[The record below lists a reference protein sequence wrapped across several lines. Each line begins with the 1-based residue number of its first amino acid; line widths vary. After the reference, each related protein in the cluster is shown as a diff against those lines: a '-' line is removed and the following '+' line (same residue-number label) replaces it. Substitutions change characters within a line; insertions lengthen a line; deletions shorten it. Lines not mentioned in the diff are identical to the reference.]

1 MGQYQ
6 QWLHCREVDK
16 QFQSQLETLE
26 RELAQLQD
34 CAQSEAQPDQPSL
47 DAAPPETLLSQ
58 LPALAST
65 LLNENKIIRVLAD
78 SFNGQAPAI
87 EHTDIPT
94 NRTAPDVPGET
105 ISSALFAWSN
115 LPNFDTPEMPMEPQV
130 TSPSSL
136 DPDLEQLHPRIPHQ
150 EMALLPDDMNSF
162 IDEHSLTDPQ
172 IELPWWL
179 RNLAVASRINHSD
192 GPIDFE
198 SIRTNRLVQRWLERW
213 GNQPSPQNSHGE
225 DNHE

>member
-6 QWLHCREVDK
+6 QWLHYREVDK
-16 QFQSQLETLE
+16 QLQSQLETLE

-34 CAQSEAQPDQPSL
+34 CAQSEAQTDQSSL
-47 DAAPPETLLSQ
+47 DAVPPETWHLQ
-58 LPALAST
+58 KPAFEST
-65 LLNENKIIRVLAD
+65 LLTENKIIRVLAD
-78 SFNGQAPAI
+78 SFNGQVPAI

-94 NRTAPDVPGET
+94 TNQPAPDVPGET

-130 TSPSSL
+130 TSPPN
-136 DPDLEQLHPRIPHQ
+136 PDLEQPHPRIPHQ

-162 IDEHSLTDPQ
+162 IDEHTLTDPQ

-179 RNLAVASRINHSD
+179 RNLAVTSRTNHSD

-213 GNQPSPQNSHGE
+213 GHQPSPQNSHGE
-225 DNHE
+225 DSHE